1 MTMMPTMIARIPQVY
16 KGGSALVTGLF
27 ATGAYVY
34 ASARTLVLTGGGGDG
49 LLHAPPAITTHS
61 DARSERLAAELQRMD
76 ARMYG
81 AFWCSHCY
89 DQKQAFGREAYG
101 KIAYIEC
108 APDGV
113 NSQAKLCRSRKV
125 GRSVGRWV
133 G

>member
-1 MTMMPTMIARIPQVY
+1 MIAHTPQVY

-34 ASARTLVLTGGGGDG
+34 ASARTLVLTGGGTGGGDG

-125 GRSVGRWV
+125 GRQVGESA